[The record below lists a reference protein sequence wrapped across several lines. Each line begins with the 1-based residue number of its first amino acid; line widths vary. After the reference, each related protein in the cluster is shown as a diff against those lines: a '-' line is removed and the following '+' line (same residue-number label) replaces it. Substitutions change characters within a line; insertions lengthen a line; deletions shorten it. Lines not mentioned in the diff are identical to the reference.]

1 MKHGEFILVL
11 NIGEFAPNNLCTKR
25 SGNTREI
32 DAMGRLEKKNMFLIR
47 IVSLC
52 MCKYEII
59 IHIVFHCF
67 CALILHN
74 GRKGCKFGL
83 F

>member
-32 DAMGRLEKKNMFLIR
+32 DAMGRLEKK
-47 IVSLC
+47 
-52 MCKYEII
+52 KY
-59 IHIVFHCF
+59 VF
-67 CALILHN
+67 N
-74 GRKGCKFGL
+74 SNS
-83 F
+83 